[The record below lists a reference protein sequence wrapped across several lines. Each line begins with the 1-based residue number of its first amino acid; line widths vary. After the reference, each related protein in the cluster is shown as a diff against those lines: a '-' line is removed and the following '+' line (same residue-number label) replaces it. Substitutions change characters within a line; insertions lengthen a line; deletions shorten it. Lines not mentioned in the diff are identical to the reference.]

1 MAEQVLGKDEVVG
14 SIPIPGSIPHAVIHA
29 MKIRLS
35 GHVARDAAPVKR
47 KAGLESRERL
57 QLERE

>member
-1 MAEQVLGKDEVVG
+1 
-14 SIPIPGSIPHAVIHA
+14 

-35 GHVARDAAPVKR
+35 GHVARDTGPVKQ

-57 QLERE
+57 QFERE